1 MLPLWTLQ
9 EGCSLDCKKDFLPEG
24 GLRVFQGSLSVQ
36 ERQPLSLG
44 VSGGKEPLWDS
55 QPIGG
60 EDRLGEERVGGDGDL
75 ISGPS
80 LSVTSHAPSL
90 PSLELEC

>member
-1 MLPLWTLQ
+1 M
-9 EGCSLDCKKDFLPEG
+9 DCKKDFLPEG

-44 VSGGKEPLWDS
+44 VSGGKEALWDS

-60 EDRLGEERVGGDGDL
+60 EDRLGEERVGGGR
-75 ISGPS
+75 
-80 LSVTSHAPSL
+80 
-90 PSLELEC
+90 